1 MTHFFFGVAVGVF
14 FAYGVAILARIVL
27 PAEE

>member
-14 FAYGVAILARIVL
+14 LAFGLNVLARIVL